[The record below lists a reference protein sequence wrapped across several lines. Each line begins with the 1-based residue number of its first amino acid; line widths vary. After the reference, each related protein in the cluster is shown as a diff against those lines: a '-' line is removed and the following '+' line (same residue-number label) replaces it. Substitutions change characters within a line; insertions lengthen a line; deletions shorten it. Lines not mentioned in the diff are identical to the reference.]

1 MPLRNLVVLL
11 CLLANWPLLMASSEE
26 ESRLA
31 GLIDE
36 DKRDMPSYISLA
48 RLELARGDLSAADAT
63 IKRGLRYAR
72 LSQAK
77 LELRT
82 LGILLEDQ
90 NLDFKAAL
98 RHYRRAVRLKENG
111 QFAAVHLAMAKVY
124 LKARNFEQAHE
135 LLRLSLTAD
144 SLNNEAAEVALQ
156 RLQTMQ
162 RAILVTNSP
171 FAYEESISRGEVTR
185 LLNQDLMVNQYL
197 IDSASQSIGE
207 TSDQGLTDYAESEF
221 VDDIL
226 VTHRLNL
233 RSFRIRNGSFK
244 PENKMTRRE
253 LAMLVEDLLYLKFKV
268 SRTSFIGTE
277 SPFLDLPSSATSFN
291 AFMSA
296 VTRGLMQA
304 GEDGN
309 IRPDDVVSGAETI
322 LVLHNLRQILQR

>member
-1 MPLRNLVVLL
+1 MQLRNLVVLFF
-11 CLLANWPLLMASSEE
+11 LLVNGPLVMGSSEE
-26 ESRLA
+26 EGRLA
-31 GLIDE
+31 SLIAE

-48 RLELARGDLSAADAT
+48 SLELARGDLSAADAT
-63 IKRGLRYAR
+63 IRRGLRYAR

-82 LGILLEDQ
+82 LGIRLEDE

-98 RHYRRAVRLKENG
+98 RHYRRAARLKESS
-111 QFAAVHLAMAKVY
+111 QFAAVHLAMANVY
-124 LKARNFEQAHE
+124 LQARNFEQAHE

-144 SLNNEAAEVALQ
+144 SLNNEGAEISLQ
-156 RLQTMQ
+156 RLQTIE

-171 FAYEESISRGEVTR
+171 FAYDESISRGEVSR
-185 LLNQDLMVNQYL
+185 LLNQDLMVNEYL
-197 IDSASQSIGE
+197 NGSAGQSIGE
-207 TSDQGLTDYAESEF
+207 TSDQGLTDYALSEF
-221 VDDIL
+221 ADDIL

-244 PENKMTRRE
+244 PDNMMSRRE
-253 LAMLVEDLLYLKFKV
+253 LAMLVEGLLYLKLKV
-268 SRTSFIGTE
+268 SRTSFIGTQ

-309 IRPDDVVSGAETI
+309 IRPDALVSGAEAI
-322 LVLHNLRQILQR
+322 LVLHNLKQILQR